1 MTATF
6 NEDQIYG
13 HRKGGVLYG
22 PAFFRSVRDKSRTNG
37 SGTGR
42 QIRIAVSLRP
52 CRHMMSAFNIADPI
66 PLGRQL
72 FDDLCNQVCFSRT
85 RSFCSDGNDRNG
97 AILINCTSQGFFIGY
112 GCVHIQV
119 LACIRRF
126 VDENRL
132 FIINFSNFVVV
143 GGQGCTDF
151 FINPSLIKCRQG
163 IFSPVDNGYNSV
175 ILGGIGSQ
183 QSRHP

>member
-1 MTATF
+1 
-6 NEDQIYG
+6 
-13 HRKGGVLYG
+13 
-22 PAFFRSVRDKSRTNG
+22 
-37 SGTGR
+37 
-42 QIRIAVSLRP
+42 
-52 CRHMMSAFNIADPI
+52 MMSAFNIADPI

-72 FDDLCNQVCFSRT
+72 FDDLCNQVCFSCT

-97 AILINCTSQGFFIGY
+97 AILISCTSQGFFIGY

-132 FIINFSNFVVV
+132 FIINFSNSVVV